1 MNPAEEARKIE
12 DVQIQ
17 RKMKEAYLDYSMS
30 VIVGRALPDV
40 RDGLKPVHRRILY
53 AMHDMGLRHNRP
65 HKKSARVVGDV
76 LGKYHPHG
84 DTAVYDA
91 MVRMAQDF
99 SLRYTLVDGQ
109 GNFGSLDGDSAA
121 AMRYTEARLTEL
133 AEEMLE
139 DLDKETVKWKDNFD
153 GSMQEPEVLPAKIPN
168 LLVNGASGIAVGMAT
183 NIPPHNLTEV
193 VDAAIHLIENPDA
206 DTTDL
211 MNYVEGP
218 DFPTAGEIVGREGIY
233 QAYKT
238 GSGKITVRGAT
249 RIDEEEGRIII
260 DSIPYQVKKSKIVE
274 QIAEL
279 VKEDKLTGISD
290 LRDESDREGLRI
302 VIDLKRDANPEV
314 IQNRVYKNTSLE
326 NTFGINSLSIVD
338 GEPEVLTLK
347 EMLEHY
353 IDHRTEVIRKRTQY
367 LLEGDEDRLHIVKG
381 LIHAVENIDEVLEH
395 LQASEGREEAIKTLQ
410 SHYDLSD
417 SQTKAILN
425 MRLQRL
431 TKLEKESLREEHQSL
446 EASIEKY
453 KDLLS
458 DRQNLLN
465 EVKKE
470 LVELK
475 EDYGD
480 TRKTTIKDGMESID
494 EIDLIP
500 EKKVALF
507 LTQQGYIKRTP
518 LSRYRVQRRS
528 GTGIIG
534 ADLKETDQLQEIVT
548 ASTHDMLLL
557 FTDQGNVHWL
567 ETYRIPEYSR
577 RSRGTPIV
585 NLLNLN
591 ENEKI
596 TTILPTNSLEKDID
610 LLFTTQKGYINRTP
624 LKKYSNPRST
634 GIIAIDLQPDDRLI
648 DVRPLKPNQKI
659 AIASK
664 NGQLT
669 KFNEKEVRPTG
680 RNTMGVI
687 GIRLNQDDQAIATA
701 TTTEDKY
708 ILTVSENGYG
718 KLTKTQKYRQ
728 THRGS
733 KGVIT
738 LKTDGRNG
746 KVQDIE
752 AVDKDG
758 YLMIATKKGMTIR
771 IPITDI
777 STQSRN
783 TMGVKLMDLK
793 PNDKITDIQPIKT
806 ET

>member
-1 MNPAEEARKIE
+1 MNPSEARRVE

-17 RKMKEAYLDYSMS
+17 HKMKEAYLDYSMS

-53 AMHDMGLRHNRP
+53 AMHDMGLKHNRP
-65 HKKSARVVGDV
+65 YKKSARVVGDV

-99 SLRYTLVDGQ
+99 SLRYQLIDGQ
-109 GNFGSLDGDSAA
+109 GNYGSLDGDSAA

-139 DLDKETVKWKDNFD
+139 DLDKETVDWKDNFD
-153 GSMQEPEVLPAKIPN
+153 GSMQEPEVLPAKLPN

-193 VDAAIHLIENPDA
+193 INAAIHLIENPNA
-206 DTTDL
+206 EITDL

-238 GSGKITVRGAT
+238 GRGKITVRGTT
-249 RIDEEEGRIII
+249 RIDEDEDRIII

-274 QIAEL
+274 QIADL
-279 VKEDKLTGISD
+279 VKEDKIQGISD

-302 VIDLKRDANPEV
+302 VIELKRDANPEV
-314 IQNRVYKNTSLE
+314 VQNRVYKSTSLE
-326 NTFGINSLSIVD
+326 TTFGINNLSIVD
-338 GEPEVLTLK
+338 DEPEVLSLK
-347 EMLEHY
+347 EMLQHY
-353 IDHRTEVIRKRTQY
+353 IDHRTNVVKRRTQY
-367 LLEGDEDRLHIVKG
+367 LLKGDEDRLHIVNG
-381 LIHAVENIDEVLEH
+381 LIHAVDNIDPVLEL
-395 LQASEGREEAIKTLQ
+395 LQSSEGRQDAMDRLKTKYNLTEK
-410 SHYDLSD
+410 
-417 SQTKAILN
+417 QTKAILN

-431 TKLEKESLREEHQSL
+431 TKLEKESLREEHKSL
-446 EASIEKY
+446 KTSIEKY
-453 KDLLS
+453 RNLLS
-458 DRQNLLN
+458 DRQNLLDR
-465 EVKKE
+465 VKKE

-475 EDYGD
+475 ENHGD
-480 TRKTTIKDGMESID
+480 PRQTQIKDGMESIQ

-500 EKKVALF
+500 KKQVTIF
-507 LTQQGYIKRTP
+507 LTEQGYIKRTP
-518 LSRYRVQRRS
+518 LSEYRIQRRS

-534 ADLKETDQLQEIVT
+534 TDLKETDQLREITT

-557 FTDQGNVHWL
+557 FTDQGNVYWL

-577 RSRGTPIV
+577 RSKGKPIV

-591 ENEKI
+591 QNEKI
-596 TTILPTNSLEKDID
+596 TTILPTNNLEKDID
-610 LLFTTQKGYINRTP
+610 LLFTTKKGYINRTP
-624 LKKYSNPRST
+624 LKKYSNPRKT
-634 GIIAIDLQPDDRLI
+634 GIIAIDLQPDDQLI
-648 DVRPLKPNQKI
+648 DVKKLKKNQKI
-659 AIASK
+659 IIASK

-669 KFNEKEVRPTG
+669 KFDETEVRPTG

-687 GIRLNQDDQAIATA
+687 GMRLEKDDEVIGAS
-701 TTTEDKY
+701 TTTENKH

-718 KLTKTQKYRQ
+718 KLTPTHKYRQ

-738 LKTDGRNG
+738 LKTNKRNG
-746 KVQDIE
+746 KVKDIE
-752 AVDKDG
+752 AVNKNQ
-758 YLMIATKKGMTIR
+758 YLMLATQKGMIIR

-783 TMGVKLMDLK
+783 TQGVKLMQTK
-793 PNDKITDIQPIKT
+793 NDKITDIQRT
-806 ET
+806 QN